1 MDLKQLRAFV
11 TIAETGN
18 LTRAAELLHLVQP
31 AVSRQLRLLEDDVGA
46 QLFRRERHGMALTDA
61 GRALLAHARRALL
74 ELDRGRA
81 ELRGT
86 TQEPAGIVTVGL
98 LPSTVGVLGSAL
110 VHAVAARHP
119 RIGLRIVVGYAGTL
133 QQWLEGGEID
143 VAVLYGVEHA
153 SRLRA
158 QPLLAEPLWVAGPA
172 SAGLRA
178 AQPVPLAQLASR
190 PLVLP
195 NGPQGLRTLLDHA
208 CAVAGVGLT
217 AAAETNAMDAQ
228 KALVIGGHGW
238 TVLPPIAFAA
248 ELGAGLL
255 SGAPLAD
262 PRIERTIALA
272 LPAHRDGGAH
282 VVRVAALLED
292 CARRAVAQGGWP
304 EARWVGPDLPP
315 PGPAGTARAR
325 STEEKFLA

>member
-61 GRALLAHARRALL
+61 GRALLTHARRALL

-81 ELRGT
+81 ELRGSA
-86 TQEPAGIVTVGL
+86 QEPAGIVTVGL
-98 LPSTVGVLGSAL
+98 LPSTVGVLASTL

-119 RIGLRIVVGYAGTL
+119 RIGLRIAVGYAGTL

-143 VAVLYGVEHA
+143 SAIVYGVERA
-153 SRLRA
+153 SRLSS

-172 SAGLRA
+172 SAGLRPEA
-178 AQPVPLAQLASR
+178 PVPLAQLAGR

-208 CAVAGVGLT
+208 CAMAGVELS
-217 AAAETNAMDAQ
+217 AAAETNAMEAQ
-228 KALVIGGHGW
+228 KSLVLGGHGW
-238 TVLPPIAFAA
+238 TVLPPIAFAP
-248 ELGAGLL
+248 EREAGLL
-255 SGAPLAD
+255 SGAPLGE

-272 LPAHRDGGAH
+272 LPAHRDGGAP
-282 VVRVAALLED
+282 VARVAALLED
-292 CARRAVAQGGWP
+292 CARQAVAQGRWP
-304 EARWVGPDLPP
+304 EARWVGPAPP
-315 PGPAGTARAR
+315 AIAQAGA
-325 STEEKFLA
+325 L